1 MNIRKISALTM
12 IALASVA
19 GLSACNSGSEKMTD
33 DKMTHAPSTD
43 KMMDDKDK
51 MSDGKMTDG
60 KDKMTDG
67 KDKMS
72 DGKMTDD
79 KMTDGK
85 DKMTDG
91 K

>member
-67 KDKMS
+67 K
-72 DGKMTDD
+72 
-79 KMTDGK
+79 
-85 DKMTDG
+85 
-91 K
+91 